1 MTAVETSAVTWGG
14 TELSYTIRRSPRRK
28 KTVAVTV
35 DPTGG
40 ILVVAPERVATDRLD
55 SIVGRKAEWIVRRIR
70 RAGAHGALLS
80 PREFV
85 SGESV
90 LYLGRHY
97 RLKVNPQDTGSA
109 KLRGGWLHVPA
120 GEGVQDPAEDPAE
133 IRAKIRAGVVVVV
146 PPAGGGAV
154 TGTGRGVACEGRRPD
169 ATRQAGQPTEALGQL

>member
-1 MTAVETSAVTWGG
+1 MTTMETSAVTWGG

-35 DPTGG
+35 DPSGG

-55 SIVGRKAEWIVRRIR
+55 TIVSRKAEWLTRRIR
-70 RAGAHGALLS
+70 RAGGHGTPLS

-97 RLKVNPQDTGSA
+97 RLKVNPDATGKGEATGRMASRA
-109 KLRGGWLHVPA
+109 RGRGRSGGGGGP
-120 GEGVQDPAEDPAE
+120 
-133 IRAKIRAGVVVVV
+133 RRTRRVV
-146 PPAGGGAV
+146 PPAGSGAA
-154 TGTGRGVACEGRRPD
+154 TGTRGGVACKGRRPD
-169 ATRQAGQPTEALGQL
+169 AARQAGEPAESAGAVVTRPGPSA

>member
-40 ILVVAPERVATDRLD
+40 ILVVAPERVATERLD

-70 RAGAHGALLS
+70 RAGAHGAALS

-109 KLRGGWLHVPA
+109 KLRGGWLQVPA
-120 GEGVQDPAEDPAE
+120 GGGGQDPAE

-169 ATRQAGQPTEALGQL
+169 ATRQAGQPAEALGQL